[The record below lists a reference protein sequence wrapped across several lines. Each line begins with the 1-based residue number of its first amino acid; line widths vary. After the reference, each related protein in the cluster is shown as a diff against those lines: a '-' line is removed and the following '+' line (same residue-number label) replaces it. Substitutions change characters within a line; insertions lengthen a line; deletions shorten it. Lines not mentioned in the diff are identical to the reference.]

1 MSIAALFFVSAL
13 VAPIPALDAPPSP
26 PCDVLATNKEAHALY
41 LGEKTDVCTA
51 VIRTCLDKGLP
62 KLDTLPNAVLAK
74 EYKLYVTY
82 AKALSEQT
90 QPSDLAT
97 AVSIVNCV
105 ESHGGAPLVEQ
116 DWRTQ
121 RDKIATSRPLS
132 GIAPTTD
139 GHCDRGRWLPGP
151 PPAPEPPALLLRCSA
166 PASAATPDP
175 SEHRVHATGGSPPYS
190 WRAAELPDGVQ
201 LDASTGTLAGRP
213 PQRLVF
219 TARLTATDQR
229 GAEATIECPNLAI
242 AGVKP
247 PRPRR
252 ELRKGWLV
260 GSGVSLA
267 AGGLLLIAGPLL
279 WTIPQRRIEAVDYAS
294 FDERH
299 RLLDAR
305 SAGIALVPIGA
316 AALLTGIGLL
326 VWRAH
331 LERHGGTE
339 TPRTTRLR
347 PAGLGLHLDF

>member
-41 LGEKTDVCTA
+41 LGEKTDVCIA

-151 PPAPEPPALLLRCSA
+151 PPAPEPPALLL
-166 PASAATPDP
+166 
-175 SEHRVHATGGSPPYS
+175 
-190 WRAAELPDGVQ
+190 
-201 LDASTGTLAGRP
+201 
-213 PQRLVF
+213 
-219 TARLTATDQR
+219 TA
-229 GAEATIECPNLAI
+229 
-242 AGVKP
+242 
-247 PRPRR
+247 PRPRAPR
-252 ELRKGWLV
+252 RRTRA
-260 GSGVSLA
+260 SIVSMQPA
-267 AGGLLLIAGPLL
+267 AARPTRGAPPSYRTASS
-279 WTIPQRRIEAVDYAS
+279 WTRAP
-294 FDERH
+294 
-299 RLLDAR
+299 AR
-305 SAGIALVPIGA
+305 SPGV
-316 AALLTGIGLL
+316 
-326 VWRAH
+326 
-331 LERHGGTE
+331 
-339 TPRTTRLR
+339 R
-347 PAGLGLHLDF
+347 PSGSSSPPG